1 MFGKVTAGETVVR
14 RIEALA
20 TTNDRPNVDV
30 VISDCGE
37 LPSDDDLSSSGDMIT
52 HPATKDEQ
60 TLTADES
67 K

>member
-1 MFGKVTAGETVVR
+1 MTAGETIVR
-14 RIEALA
+14 QIEQLA

-30 VISDCGE
+30 VIADCGE
-37 LPSDDDLSSSGDMIT
+37 LPNDDDLSSSGDMIT
-52 HPATKDEQ
+52 HPAAGKDEQ